1 MTVKKDENKR
11 RPVKFWFSLFFTL
24 IELRKV
30 ATRRLPRHRRCYCVP
45 LCLAV
50 LLLLV
55 LLCIIIIQQQTQK
68 LHFYANER
76 EKGENREMDK
86 IQFLDST
93 GIPFTRE
100 GLYATNNQFQKAGP
114 KGFIQVK
121 VLENDSLYI
130 RVDLPGVPDDAI
142 RHRVDS
148 VRQKVIF
155 FSGETPNDGNPK
167 DGVREYSGTAGLGC
181 DCCEITGV
189 DAKMKDGVLRMIV
202 TRVKVKDHENKCT
215 LTLPPFTG
223 NSGRSLEDHP
233 FVVKGRKTPLLGAPL
248 PNGVFYVAVDVP
260 GVCPGDVE
268 VLANEDKVRFY
279 AEVKN
284 VYEHDESARVF
295 LGRLILRGGSSSC
308 PLPSLLTRTLACE
321 LQFGVLK
328 IVIAPPPRNDDNTT
342 TTKSE

>member
-1 MTVKKDENKR
+1 DIEGEFAFGRLIITLLT
-11 RPVKFWFSLFFTL
+11 SSYYFTT
-24 IELRKV
+24 
-30 ATRRLPRHRRCYCVP
+30 ATSQTALPRR
-45 LCLAV
+45 AFAFSTTV
-50 LLLLV
+50 LSS
-55 LLCIIIIQQQTQK
+55 IQQQTQN

-76 EKGENREMDK
+76 EREKRENSEKEKKMAEL
-86 IQFLDST
+86 QFLDST

-130 RVDLPGVPDDAI
+130 RVDLPGVPDDAV

-167 DGVREYSGTAGLGC
+167 DGVREYSGSAGLGC

-202 TRVKVKDHENKCT
+202 SRVKVKNHESKCT

-223 NSGRSLEDHP
+223 NSGRCLEDHP
-233 FVVKGRKTPLLGAPL
+233 FVVKGRKSPFVGAPVR
-248 PNGVFYVAVDVP
+248 NGGLYLAVDVP
-260 GVCPGDVE
+260 GVCPDDVE
-268 VLANEDKVRFY
+268 VLANEDEVRFH

-295 LGRLILRGGSSSC
+295 HGRLNLRGGSSSC
-308 PLPSLLTRTLACE
+308 PVPSLLTRTLGYDV
-321 LQFGVLK
+321 QFGVLK
-328 IVIAPPPRNDDNTT
+328 IVIAPPPPPNDNT